1 MKRYFKYSLLA
12 LFSILV
18 GTPLYAL
25 PATLSLPRG
34 LRPGLKPL
42 TLSQAAQE
50 LKETGKSG
58 LALVEAARLLVAQ
71 RMQYCRRNSFDI
83 HSRAFERGY
92 GYCQQ
97 QAYALADLLTRLGFE
112 AHVVGAL
119 RNRFPDGRITGHAWV
134 QVLVDGKAYDI
145 DSIAYDATSGKIVF
159 TPLTRVFEYTPAFRI
174 FAGWGSS
181 AVNARRYYRSGKDY
195 DG

>member
-1 MKRYFKYSLLA
+1 MKSVLKFSLLG

-50 LKETGKSG
+50 LKGTGKSG
-58 LALVEAARLLVAQ
+58 LAMVEAARLLVAQ
-71 RMQYCRRNSFDI
+71 RMQYCRRNSFDLYP
-83 HSRAFERGY
+83 RAFERGY

-97 QAYALADLLTRLGFE
+97 QAYALADLLTRLGFK

-134 QVLVDGKAYDI
+134 QVFIDGKAYDI
-145 DSIAYDATSGKIVF
+145 DSIAYDAAAGKIEF
-159 TPLTRVFEYTPAFRI
+159 TPRSNVFEYTPAFRI

-181 AVNARRYYRSGKDY
+181 AVNAQRYYRSGKDY